1 MGADDKDFNNIPV
14 SVLDNTKY
22 QDRDIRQANKLVEA
36 CKQFDILEGRLFCL
50 GAMELYPQLV
60 EGKGDTE
67 FTEVKIETEDIQ
79 KLFGGHPEYYRRLR
93 AAARKLQ
100 GRLVDVRDSDD
111 ENIGWKSLNIFRRM
125 EFDKKKG
132 GLIIRFSDDMK
143 PYLLELVDKSYTRVA
158 GKVIFA
164 LSSPYAIR
172 IIELMLEWQ
181 NFPDVRRTHK
191 ITRSFTIKE
200 LRALLVIGSKYKAIR
215 DFTRYIVKAAADDIN
230 ASTEYRMEFDT
241 QKTGRKTI
249 GYIITLYLPFNQ
261 SNEMATVQDVVKVRK
276 EAALKKAGAEY
287 ATVDNNDTD
296 IKTILIHYGVGK
308 IVAGRLAKNFSREQ
322 IVRNIKYALAK
333 PKVRNLGAYIANAVR
348 DDYFGTRGAPKG
360 MEDMF
365 SSDYQDFDVP
375 QNAQDIKSHISP
387 ETNISE
393 SYIASLANWLESKNI
408 PRIFAMSIAKN
419 GTNIEKS
426 HVNFLEKIG
435 LDTKYFISC
444 VEKGIIP
451 DAESVVSVNNIK
463 SVELK
468 NTAENSLF
476 ADSDN
481 LSVIKEN
488 RTDYI
493 YESDISKSIKKKI
506 MTGKRLTEAEVD
518 FCVENGIVL
527 QKWCTTFGKNIEDII
542 PL

>member
-191 ITRSFTIKE
+191 IIRSFTIKE

-322 IVRNIKYALAK
+322 IV
-333 PKVRNLGAYIANAVR
+333 
-348 DDYFGTRGAPKG
+348 
-360 MEDMF
+360 
-365 SSDYQDFDVP
+365 
-375 QNAQDIKSHISP
+375 
-387 ETNISE
+387 
-393 SYIASLANWLESKNI
+393 
-408 PRIFAMSIAKN
+408 
-419 GTNIEKS
+419 
-426 HVNFLEKIG
+426 
-435 LDTKYFISC
+435 
-444 VEKGIIP
+444 
-451 DAESVVSVNNIK
+451 
-463 SVELK
+463 
-468 NTAENSLF
+468 
-476 ADSDN
+476 
-481 LSVIKEN
+481 
-488 RTDYI
+488 
-493 YESDISKSIKKKI
+493 
-506 MTGKRLTEAEVD
+506 
-518 FCVENGIVL
+518 
-527 QKWCTTFGKNIEDII
+527 
-542 PL
+542 